1 VESILIK
8 SGYIV
13 TLDKEN
19 RMMLDG
25 AIYTKAHEIIDIGK
39 TDELLHKY
47 KHDADAIVD
56 ANNMLVLPGLINAH
70 IHAASTLYRGVGD
83 DMTLMEENKRVMFPI
98 ETEMTIGDSYWGT
111 LLACIELIKSGT
123 TCMADHYIK
132 MDGSAEAVK
141 KIGMR
146 AVLAVAMMDQ
156 WEPPNEGAPIKST
169 DECLKENE
177 NLVKKWNKKEN
188 GRIRCRFGPYTELLA
203 SEELLIKS
211 RELADKYGV
220 GIQIHLAETYEG
232 VEKIR
237 RDHRGKRVF
246 EYMKDLGVLG
256 PDVMAAHCV
265 WLSSREIEIIKKTGV
280 KPIHM
285 PVAEMKLSDGIS
297 PVPLLLG
304 DGVPVALGTDGG
316 GWNNCNDMIR
326 EMKQVALLH
335 KVTPPLDPT
344 QIPAERALQMATIN
358 GAKALRMEEE
368 IGSLEKGKKADIIL
382 IDIKKPHWTP
392 LLKKPKLNLINHLVY
407 TGVGSDVDTV
417 IIDGKIIMRN
427 REILTISEEQV
438 LKRAQEVSEDLI
450 EKSGVAEEH
459 IPWQWKVENVP
470 HPSREWKEKMSYRQ
484 AYLIHPNQK
493 QLTDF

>member
-1 VESILIK
+1 MESLLIK

-19 RMMLDG
+19 RIMLDG

-98 ETEMTIGDSYWGT
+98 EMKMTIEDSYWGT

-123 TCMADHYIK
+123 TCMADHYIN

-146 AVLAVAMMDQ
+146 AVLATAMMDQ
-156 WEPPNEGAPIKST
+156 WAPHENAPIKST
-169 DECLKENE
+169 EKCLKENE
-177 NLVKKWNKKEN
+177 NLVKRWDKKEN
-188 GRIRCRFGPYTELLA
+188 SRIRCRFGPYTELLA
-203 SEELLIKS
+203 SEELLKKS
-211 RELADKYGV
+211 RELADEYGV

-237 RDHRGKRVF
+237 RDHEGKRVF
-246 EYMKDLGVLG
+246 EYMNDLGVLG

-297 PVPLLLG
+297 PVPILLRE
-304 DGVPVALGTDGG
+304 GVPVALGTDGG

-326 EMKQVALLH
+326 EMKHAALLH
-335 KVTPPLDPT
+335 KVNLPLDPT

-358 GAKALRMEEE
+358 GAKALQMEKE

-382 IDIKKPHWTP
+382 IDLKKPHWTP

-417 IIDGKIIMRN
+417 IIDGKIIMRK
-427 REILTISEEQV
+427 RKIQTISEEQV
-438 LKRAQEVSEDLI
+438 LKKAQKISEDLI
-450 EKSGVAEEH
+450 EKSEVSKEH
-459 IPWQWKVENVP
+459 IPW
-470 HPSREWKEKMSYRQ
+470 RWKEEIVPYSSRRLRDKISYG
-484 AYLIHPNQK
+484 YGINPNQK
-493 QLTDF
+493 QLTDFYK